1 MRRADGR
8 VVRFYQLIP
17 LYEEERAMK
26 ERLGTKAL
34 IEAFQ
39 KSGVSDVIRA
49 DRVNVA
55 TAMGA

>member
-1 MRRADGR
+1 MRLADGR
-8 VVRFYQLIP
+8 AVRFYQLIP

-26 ERLGTKAL
+26 ERMGTRAL

-39 KSGVSDVIRA
+39 RNGVSDVIRP

-55 TAMGA
+55 AA